1 MKTILTI
8 LTLMTTGCLA
18 IALVTAQSRSA
29 ADQYQEALRLE
40 EVKGDLEA
48 AIEQYQTLAQGSDRA
63 IAARALVRM
72 AASYEKLGRP
82 EARPVYER
90 VVRDF
95 AEQAESAAA
104 ARARL
109 AALQTTSPP
118 GQTTRLIWSHR
129 RLSTGEPGSISDDGR
144 YTTFSDLSLTLVD
157 LEEGRTKTFSPAS
170 LGSEY
175 GWVEGSAISPDG
187 RQVAYVLAVQ
197 KPGEGDDRRTHE
209 IRVLQVSGGDAG
221 KSRGIPYPDP
231 TANFYLL
238 GWSPDGKEVLIVRFD
253 FVNLTDE
260 PALVSIADGAVRVLP
275 KVQRRCCTRHRMS
288 PDGRFIAYSSNTGSA
303 TDGLFVVTRD
313 GKETRINVGPGQ
325 NRNPIWARDGSHIL
339 FESDRT
345 GKWSLWVAPV
355 VGGTPSGPARLVKED
370 VPGFFPLGFT
380 RNGAFYY
387 LGGRG
392 SSNVYTAE
400 LDARQHVVGGP
411 LMATDQFIN
420 SNSAGS
426 WSADG
431 QHLAYLS
438 RTPRGVFIR
447 VRSVKTSEDREV
459 PSRIPITGPVRWFPD
474 GQSLLV
480 ASRDARILNG
490 DLGYYRMNIASGD
503 AQLLHQTASREITA
517 TRPDL
522 SPDGRTIF
530 YLETLTQPVR
540 FDIDSRR
547 ATRLTP
553 VGARRVALAISPDGS
568 QVAYLGTGGDSP
580 EADVSR
586 AALVVAPAT
595 GGEPR
600 AVANFV
606 GNSTARERNEGLGLA
621 WSPDQRYLFFVRPEG
636 DTGDGSKAVWRVP
649 LDRGEAE
656 NLRISMDRIRALRVH
671 PDGRRIAF
679 DSVVDPRSEVWA
691 LENYL
696 PRPAE
701 SK

>member
-1 MKTILTI
+1 
-8 LTLMTTGCLA
+8 
-18 IALVTAQSRSA
+18 
-29 ADQYQEALRLE
+29 
-40 EVKGDLEA
+40 
-48 AIEQYQTLAQGSDRA
+48 
-63 IAARALVRM
+63 
-72 AASYEKLGRP
+72 
-82 EARPVYER
+82 
-90 VVRDF
+90 
-95 AEQAESAAA
+95 
-104 ARARL
+104 
-109 AALQTTSPP
+109 
-118 GQTTRLIWSHR
+118 
-129 RLSTGEPGSISDDGR
+129 
-144 YTTFSDLSLTLVD
+144 
-157 LEEGRTKTFSPAS
+157 
-170 LGSEY
+170 
-175 GWVEGSAISPDG
+175 
-187 RQVAYVLAVQ
+187 
-197 KPGEGDDRRTHE
+197 
-209 IRVLQVSGGDAG
+209 
-221 KSRGIPYPDP
+221 
-231 TANFYLL
+231 
-238 GWSPDGKEVLIVRFD
+238 
-253 FVNLTDE
+253 
-260 PALVSIADGAVRVLP
+260 
-275 KVQRRCCTRHRMS
+275 
-288 PDGRFIAYSSNTGSA
+288 
-303 TDGLFVVTRD
+303 
-313 GKETRINVGPGQ
+313 
-325 NRNPIWARDGSHIL
+325 
-339 FESDRT
+339 
-345 GKWSLWVAPV
+345 
-355 VGGTPSGPARLVKED
+355 LVKED